1 MRRGLIIY
9 RKCINFA
16 FSVFN
21 CMIWLI
27 MRLKIFYAVIVDERH
42 IPDPPT
48 NIQVE
53 SEELDKRIGFFG
65 HVVLN
70 VSWDGPQSSN
80 NK

>member
-1 MRRGLIIY
+1 MT
-9 RKCINFA
+9 
-16 FSVFN
+16 
-21 CMIWLI
+21 WLI
-27 MRLKIFYAVIVDERH
+27 MRLKNFYAVIVDKRH

-48 NIQVE
+48 NIRVE

-70 VSWDGPQSSN
+70 VSWDRPQSNN